1 MSSVIFIYT
10 FKFLRPIFRSC
21 MVTTLTSEFNI
32 ENATF
37 FVFSWNC
44 RNLISDNFWN
54 CGLYINCF
62 FLFVN
67 LKLNYSFSLQ
77 TSDIKGIL
85 YIKHLTGWYYDY
97 DSNKEKIKQ

>member
-1 MSSVIFIYT
+1 MTT
-10 FKFLRPIFRSC
+10 FEIVDF
-21 MVTTLTSEFNI
+21 TLI
-32 ENATF
+32 
-37 FVFSWNC
+37 VFC
-44 RNLISDNFWN
+44 
-54 CGLYINCF
+54 
-62 FLFVN
+62 LFVN